1 MDNRH
6 VTAPTPVAG
15 CHRRVIPQRQA
26 CHSCFAGGLK
36 GLDRAPQRGS
46 SRVQLLPGS
55 MGATLAPALDV
66 GPPSLKAQGAWSPEP
81 FPILSVTTEKHLHS
95 LHSHCSKQH
104 TSKVQMPPLGSVTLA
119 PLFNK
124 TIFSEK

>member
-95 LHSHCSKQH
+95 LHSRLLLKAAHFQGANATPGQCD
-104 TSKVQMPPLGSVTLA
+104 
-119 PLFNK
+119 
-124 TIFSEK
+124 FSTTF